1 MAVTD
6 VSDLKKRRQRKKFGR
21 FLKKFI
27 IIFILALAVVLLIFT
42 KSSWYPKLDGILT
55 KIPVAGNPTELAG
68 GNFPIAIEGGAAY
81 QLEAVDNAVTVLDDS
96 HYFVYDTNGK
106 SIFTQQHTMANPILT
121 VSPKKALIY
130 DIGGNSF
137 SLMSKYKCIY
147 KVDTDYPILLAK
159 LSSSDKAAIVTKDD
173 KFLAVMKIYD
183 GTGKNIFNYSSIERI
198 IDVTFTSDSS
208 GCYITTIGSKDG
220 VLVSK
225 ILYYRFDKIDYDD
238 LGNPVPIWQ
247 TEYLETLAVS
257 VRLFGNNKIVV
268 FGDSLCATYD
278 TDGQLLSTYQYTRDL
293 TGFDSNSK
301 IAALVFNNTE
311 QRSSEI
317 VMIDSET
324 GEEKTFDMDFIVNS
338 IHVYDL
344 EVYVHNNRD
353 IIAYNILGE
362 EVSSA
367 ELSEDYDDFRKL
379 GSNVFLLGYDTI
391 NKIDFN

>member
-6 VSDLKKRRQRKKFGR
+6 VSDLKKRRQRKKLGR

-27 IIFILALAVVLLIFT
+27 IIFILALAVALLIFT

-55 KIPVAGNPTELAG
+55 KIPIAENNTEFAG
-68 GNFPIAIEGGAAY
+68 GNFPISIEGGAAY
-81 QLEAVDNAVTVLDDS
+81 QLEAVDSAIAVLDDS

-147 KVDTDYPILLAK
+147 KVETDYPILLAK
-159 LSSSDKAAIVTKDD
+159 LSSNDKAAIVTKDD

-183 GTGKNIFNYSSIERI
+183 NTGKNIFNYSSIERI
-198 IDVTFTSDSS
+198 IDVTFNSENN

-225 ILYYRFDKIDYDD
+225 ILFYRFDKIDYDE
-238 LGNPVPIWQ
+238 LGNPVPVWQ

-257 VRLFGNNKIVV
+257 VRLFGNDKIVV
-268 FGDSLCATYD
+268 FGDNLCATYN
-278 TDGQLLSTYQYTRDL
+278 TEGALLSTYKYPREL
-293 TGFDSNSK
+293 SGFDSNSK
-301 IAALVFNNTE
+301 IAAMVFNNSE

-324 GEEKTFDMDFIVNS
+324 GEEKSFGNDFIVNS
-338 IHVYDL
+338 IHVYDS
-344 EVYVHNNRD
+344 EVYIHNNRD

-362 EVSSA
+362 KVSGT

-379 GSNVFLLGYDTI
+379 GGNVFLLGYDTI
-391 NKIDFN
+391 NRINFN

>member
-6 VSDLKKRRQRKKFGR
+6 VSDLKKRRQRKKLGR
-21 FLKKFI
+21 FLKKFF
-27 IIFILALAVVLLIFT
+27 IIFILALAVVLLVFT

-55 KIPVAGNPTELAG
+55 KIPVAENMNHLAG
-68 GNFPIAIEGGAAY
+68 GNFPISIEGGAAY
-81 QLEAVDNAVTVLDDS
+81 QLEAVDNAAIILDDS
-96 HYFVYDTNGK
+96 HYFVYDVNGN

-147 KVDTDYPILLAK
+147 KVETDYPILLAK
-159 LSSSDKAAIVTKDD
+159 LSTNDKAAIVTKDD

-183 GTGKNIFNYSSIERI
+183 NTGKNIFNYSSIERI
-198 IDVTFTSDSS
+198 IDVTFNSENN

-238 LGNPVPIWQ
+238 LGNPVPVWQ
-247 TEYLETLAVS
+247 TENLETLAVS
-257 VRLFGNNKIVV
+257 VRLFGNDKIIV
-268 FGDSLCATYD
+268 FGDSLCAIYNTE
-278 TDGQLLSTYQYTRDL
+278 GILLSTYQYTRDL
-293 TGFDSNSK
+293 TGYDSNDK

-317 VMIDSET
+317 VMIDNET
-324 GEEKTFDMDFIVNS
+324 GEQKTFDNDFIVNS
-338 IHVYDL
+338 LHVYDS
-344 EVYVHNNRD
+344 EVYIHNNRD

-362 EVSSA
+362 EISKT

-379 GSNVFLLGYDTI
+379 GGNIFLLGYDTI
-391 NKIDFN
+391 NKIDLN

>member
-55 KIPVAGNPTELAG
+55 KIPVAENSTELAG

-81 QLEAVDNAVTVLDDS
+81 QLEAVDNAIAVLDDS
-96 HYFVYDTNGK
+96 HYFVYDTSGK

-147 KVDTDYPILLAK
+147 KIDTDYPILLAK
-159 LSSSDKAAIVTKDD
+159 LCSSDKAAIVTKDD

-238 LGNPVPIWQ
+238 LGNPMPIWQ

-268 FGDSLCATYD
+268 FGDNLCATYD

-338 IHVYDL
+338 IHVYDF

-362 EVSSA
+362 EISSV

>member
-6 VSDLKKRRQRKKFGR
+6 VSDLKKRRQRKKFSR

-27 IIFILALAVVLLIFT
+27 IIFILAAAVALLIFT

-55 KIPVAGNPTELAG
+55 KIPVADNPSELAG
-68 GNFPIAIEGGAAY
+68 GNFPISIEGGAAY
-81 QLEAVDNAVTVLDDS
+81 QLEAVDNAIAVLDDS

-183 GTGKNIFNYSSIERI
+183 STGKNIFNYSSIERI
-198 IDVTFTSDSS
+198 IDVTFAADSN
-208 GCYITTIGSKDG
+208 GCYITTIGSNDG
-220 VLVSK
+220 VLVSR
-225 ILYYRFDKIDYDD
+225 ILYYRFDKIDYDE
-238 LGNPVPIWQ
+238 LGNPVPVWQ

-268 FGDSLCATYD
+268 FGDNLCATYN
-278 TDGQLLSTYQYTRDL
+278 TEGSLLSTYQYTSEL

-324 GEEKTFDMDFIVNS
+324 GEEKSFDMDYIVNS
-338 IHVYDL
+338 IHVYDSD
-344 EVYVHNNRD
+344 VYVHNNRD

-379 GSNVFLLGYDTI
+379 GGSVFLLGYDTI

>member
-55 KIPVAGNPTELAG
+55 KIPVADNTAELAG

-81 QLEAVDNAVTVLDDS
+81 QLETVDNAIAVLDDS

-137 SLMSKYKCIY
+137 SLMSKYKSIY
-147 KVDTDYPILLAK
+147 KIDTDYPILLAK
-159 LSSSDKAAIVTKDD
+159 LSDSDKAAIVTKDD

-198 IDVTFTSDSS
+198 IDVTFTGDSG

-225 ILYYRFDKIDYDD
+225 ILYYRFDKIDHDD
-238 LGNPVPIWQ
+238 AGNPVPIWQ

-257 VRLFGNNKIVV
+257 VRLFGSDRIIV
-268 FGDSLCATYD
+268 FGDNLSAVYD
-278 TDGQLLSTYQYTRDL
+278 TEGRLISTYQYTREL
-293 TGFDSNSK
+293 TGFDSDSS

-317 VMIDSET
+317 VTFDCET
-324 GEEKTFDMDFIVNS
+324 GEEHTFDTDFTVNS
-338 IHVYDL
+338 IHVYDS
-344 EVYVHNNRD
+344 EVYIHNNRD

-362 EVSSA
+362 EVSNA

-379 GSNVFLLGYDTI
+379 GTNVFLLGYDTI

>member
-6 VSDLKKRRQRKKFGR
+6 VSDLKKRRQRKKFSR

-27 IIFILALAVVLLIFT
+27 IIFILAAAVVAIVFT
-42 KSSWYPKLDGILT
+42 KSFWYPKLDGILT
-55 KIPVAGNPTELAG
+55 KIPVSENTSELAG
-68 GNFPIAIEGGAAY
+68 GNFPISIEGGAAY
-81 QLEAVDNAVTVLDDS
+81 QLEAVDNGVAVLDDS

-106 SIFTQQHTMANPILT
+106 SIFTQQHTLANPILT

-147 KVDTDYPILLAK
+147 KIETDYPILLAK
-159 LSSSDKAAIVTKDD
+159 LSSNDKAAVVTKDD
-173 KFLAVMKIYD
+173 KFLSVMKIYD
-183 GTGKNIFNYSSIERI
+183 SSGKNIFNYSSIERI
-198 IDVTFTSDSS
+198 IDVTFNSDNN

-225 ILYYRFDKIDYDD
+225 ILYYKFDKIDYDE
-238 LGNPVPIWQ
+238 LGNPMPIWQ
-247 TEYLETLAVS
+247 TENLETLAIS
-257 VRLFGNNKIVV
+257 VRLFGNDKIIV
-268 FGDSLCATYD
+268 FGDNLCAYYD
-278 TDGQLLSTYQYTRDL
+278 TDGNLLSTYKYTRNL
-293 TGFDSNSK
+293 SGYDSNDK

-311 QRSSEI
+311 QRCSEI

-324 GEEKTFDMDFIVNS
+324 GEDSSFDTDFIVNS
-338 IHVYDL
+338 LHVYDS
-344 EVYVHNNRD
+344 EAYIHNNRE

-362 EVSSA
+362 EISKA
-367 ELSEDYDDFRKL
+367 ELTEDYDDFRKL
-379 GSNVFLLGYDTI
+379 GSSVFLLGYDKI

>member
-1 MAVTD
+1 
-6 VSDLKKRRQRKKFGR
+6 
-21 FLKKFI
+21 
-27 IIFILALAVVLLIFT
+27 
-42 KSSWYPKLDGILT
+42 
-55 KIPVAGNPTELAG
+55 
-68 GNFPIAIEGGAAY
+68 
-81 QLEAVDNAVTVLDDS
+81 
-96 HYFVYDTNGK
+96 
-106 SIFTQQHTMANPILT
+106 MANPILT

-159 LSSSDKAAIVTKDD
+159 LSSNDKAAIVTKDD

-183 GTGKNIFNYSSIERI
+183 GMGKNIFNYSSIERI

-238 LGNPVPIWQ
+238 LGNPMPIWQ

-257 VRLFGNNKIVV
+257 VRLFGNNKIIV
-268 FGDSLCATYD
+268 FGDNLCATYD

-338 IHVYDL
+338 IHVYDS
-344 EVYVHNNRD
+344 EIYVHNNRD

-362 EVSSA
+362 EVSSV